1 MHIYAF
7 GSICR
12 GEIDL
17 HSDIDLLSIT
27 EGYDYHFNPNMFSI
41 YSYSRIDTMWKDG
54 NPFAWHLATEAKL
67 LYSSNGSDFIKELG
81 NPSEYKNYKKDC
93 NKFYCLFLNAFAS
106 INSGSKSKIFELSTI
121 FLSIRNFATCYLLG
135 KSNIKDFSRHS
146 AIHFDSTRSLKIS
159 SAAYEIL
166 EKSRIISTRG
176 VGQTISQK
184 ESLIAIEE
192 LNNIKNWME
201 DLLKEVK

>member
-12 GEIDL
+12 GDIDF

-27 EGYDYHFNPNMFSI
+27 EGYDSRFDPNMFSI
-41 YSYSRIDTMWKDG
+41 YSYSRIDKIWKEG

-67 LYSSNGSDFIKELG
+67 IYSYNGSDFIQELG
-81 NPSEYKNYKKDC
+81 SPSEYKNCKNDC
-93 NKFYCLFLNAFAS
+93 NKFYYLFLNAFAS
-106 INSGSKSKIFELSTI
+106 INSGSNSKIFELSTI

-135 KSNIKDFSRHS
+135 QSNIKDFSRHS
-146 AIHFDSTRSLKIS
+146 AIHLDTRSLKIS

-166 EKSRIISTRG
+166 ETSRIISTRG
-176 VGQTISQK
+176 VGKVISQR